1 MNDTMNQEKNIL
13 EYKMQKMKDQLEG
26 DITRAKRQ
34 YDDLLA
40 SKAQM
45 DADYKTAFVVMDE
58 KHLKG
63 VEELESLYERK
74 LAYENEKY
82 IQQEQELREERIKFE
97 RKI

>member
-1 MNDTMNQEKNIL
+1 
-13 EYKMQKMKDQLEG
+13 
-26 DITRAKRQ
+26 
-34 YDDLLA
+34 
-40 SKAQM
+40 M
-45 DADYKTAFVVMDE
+45 DADYKTAFAVMDE